1 MVKKYIVLVFM
12 LSFLMAS
19 CQSNEINKNIPP
31 TGTNNKLIVEN
42 EIDNKVE
49 PTAEDGPERNTGL

>member
-1 MVKKYIVLVFM
+1 M